1 MYLRYVI
8 QITEMLKDVKNDI
21 NYHEKQKVSISTQ
34 QMILFHIDL
43 HSLIFLAIQLI
54 ESAGKREIS
63 HSSSKSKPKPLSIT
77 KFVRL
82 DLRLPTLGS
91 I

>member
-1 MYLRYVI
+1 MYVI

-21 NYHEKQKVSISTQ
+21 NYHEKQKSIYQ
-34 QMILFHIDL
+34 
-43 HSLIFLAIQLI
+43 HSANHTLPYRPSQSYFLEIQLI
-54 ESAGKREIS
+54 ESAGKREIR